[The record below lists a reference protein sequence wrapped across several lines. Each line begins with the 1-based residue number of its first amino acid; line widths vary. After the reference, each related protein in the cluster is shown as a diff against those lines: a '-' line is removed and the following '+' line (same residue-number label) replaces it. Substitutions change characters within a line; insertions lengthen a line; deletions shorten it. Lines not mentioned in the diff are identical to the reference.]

1 METWYYNLSN
11 KYDNG
16 IVREEVRA
24 LIITKAE
31 YPFLD
36 RLKGIALKCVG
47 KGHAIT
53 RAVRHRSLI
62 ARI

>member
-24 LIITKAE
+24 VIITKRNI
-31 YPFLD
+31 PFH
-36 RLKGIALKCVG
+36 LKC
-47 KGHAIT
+47 KIQ
-53 RAVRHRSLI
+53 
-62 ARI
+62 